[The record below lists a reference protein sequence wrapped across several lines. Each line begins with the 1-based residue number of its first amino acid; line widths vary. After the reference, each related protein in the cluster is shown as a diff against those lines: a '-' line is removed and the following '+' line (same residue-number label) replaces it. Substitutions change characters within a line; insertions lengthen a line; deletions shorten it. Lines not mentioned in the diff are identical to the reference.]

1 MGTPSME
8 TPGLEDDV
16 FFTNGTSSPFF
27 WTRKPVAGWLSG
39 LFCLTF
45 QTFARCPYQEI
56 SRMTIPGM
64 LVPSI
69 LSPTQVRSFSV
80 IVLQCDQRLND
91 FEVSNRPA

>member
-1 MGTPSME
+1 
-8 TPGLEDDV
+8 
-16 FFTNGTSSPFF
+16 
-27 WTRKPVAGWLSG
+27 
-39 LFCLTF
+39 
-45 QTFARCPYQEI
+45 
-56 SRMTIPGM
+56 MTIPGM